1 MGDSSNFDLTPRRL
15 SKPRTNKSS
24 SNLLGEQPTTPSSP
38 HNSSDQDYFGGD
50 AVVVN
55 SHGECRSRSK
65 SRGRIRAYLYGS
77 SHDVIQTSSDD
88 EEAPTGIAGAA
99 RDVRKRL
106 SRTGSSIMPLQSAK
120 ASATRLSNSSS
131 SGLLSTRS
139 TESQAVDPEESA
151 MVADQIKQRA
161 YHDSLAAQ
169 NHVSTPVDEDRHVD
183 SFMAPLRR
191 KSLYTPGIA
200 TRNASDILQKPPKP
214 PTDHDY
220 YYDPSRPEVSPLSH
234 LATLTVSEDGR
245 STPCDLQYLQ
255 LGGLRLGTLRVTNGI
270 SSLPPGDET
279 TNLACRSATPESKTH
294 DEYYTASEGSMT
306 EDWDHATP
314 LAPRDSSP
322 LKYESKI
329 DASIR
334 TDNQVPS
341 SPDMSLPF
349 ERESSKESFPFSR
362 QTADQAARVEKG
374 AKNQSTPFRME
385 RLGDIL
391 LLEEGTSNESSPLKQ
406 GLFKACP
413 VEAVKPNRPLVF
425 EDESCDSSLRQMGSS
440 VEGRKPNECLPF
452 GETSPNGA
460 SGIAD
465 EYIAELD
472 GSPFSYPS
480 LEDMRKLMPQP
491 QHPGEETWRSFIDD
505 AEVQHAGNGSGSR
518 EDALRKLTVN
528 GNSPSTRQPES
539 LSVLSTQP
547 LKYSAALEIPQADSG
562 YSSYASLTAASAHE
576 ACIDAGSELT
586 PYTKALASPPPQ
598 AVETVRSSARSSFR
612 VPTRKLQK
620 QRPKSQPPPVNI
632 IPGFHELTDANIPRI
647 PSIIAMRHVN
657 RLSQFPLLEHTFPS
671 SQHTT
676 ADRTF
681 SPTQTRDA
689 PFRFPS
695 PANALEAASAPP
707 RPLPTPSSKPRAN
720 TIVLEE
726 DEWGASD
733 LVRNP
738 SWSDFGGGRRRKEQK
753 KLAKEENGIEKRLQ
767 KEEKEFGRR
776 LQKDRKDLEKQIKK
790 DENKQRSTRSRSA
803 SRTRAR
809 SSEGQSRDD
818 TPVKIADFGSVVEVG
833 YLGKNPY
840 DIAASTY
847 ANQQNTRNWHPH
859 QISTARPN
867 SLSGARFR
875 AQSMFS
881 DMPSVPALAAVDLKT
896 HNLEWARDRQRSHSS
911 SAARAEL
918 FNNGI
923 PGRLRRPKM
932 TEDTP
937 PVPALPSA
945 KQVKQRE
952 QDIIRS
958 RPHSMIVEVPV
969 PTPTS
974 GGNEGLKAVPYPSE
988 SDASV
993 INRQKKGGLVPDLW
1007 SNGSLERK
1015 IPKTSERSRQQ
1026 PNNSTS
1032 EIDDTMSAN
1041 DKVWGTESQ
1050 AWSQRRKSAGEA
1062 LLRNQNSDV
1071 LDNQEGA
1078 KPTPLYERNE
1088 RPTSMTRAVT
1098 SGSYQA
1104 FMPTPSHL
1112 GPFPNPLA
1120 LHPQPA
1126 AQHAT
1131 STPNTSA
1138 SRNQSS
1144 SQQTQR
1150 PGYTPLA
1157 SPPRPSMFSLPTPP
1171 QRNAQTQSFQIQRKR
1186 VGSGSSIIRAET
1198 AMGSSRH
1205 PAVLV

>member
-1 MGDSSNFDLTPRRL
+1 MGDSSNVDLTPRRL

-24 SNLLGEQPTTPSSP
+24 SSLLGEQPTTPSSP
-38 HNSSDQDYFGGD
+38 HSAQDYFGGD

-55 SHGECRSRSK
+55 SQGECRSRSK

-77 SHDVIQTSSDD
+77 SHDLTQTSSDD
-88 EEAPTGIAGAA
+88 EDAPTGIAGAA
-99 RDVRKRL
+99 HDVRKRL

-120 ASATRLSNSSS
+120 VSATRLSNSSS

-139 TESQAVDPEESA
+139 IESQVVDPEESA

-169 NHVSTPVDEDRHVD
+169 NHVSTPVDEDMHVD
-183 SFMAPLRR
+183 SFVAPLRR

-200 TRNASDILQKPPKP
+200 TRNASNILQKPPKP
-214 PTDHDY
+214 STDHDY
-220 YYDPSRPEVSPLSH
+220 YYDPSRPESSPLSH

-255 LGGLRLGTLRVTNGI
+255 LGGLRLGTLRVTNGA
-270 SSLPPGDET
+270 SSPPPGDET
-279 TNLACRSATPESKTH
+279 PNLAYRSATPESKTH
-294 DEYYTASEGSMT
+294 DEYYTASEGSVT
-306 EDWDHATP
+306 EDRDHATP
-314 LAPRDSSP
+314 IAPRGSSP
-322 LKYESKI
+322 LKYASEI
-329 DASIR
+329 ETSIR
-334 TDNQVPS
+334 TDNPVPS
-341 SPDMSLPF
+341 GPDISLPF
-349 ERESSKESFPFSR
+349 ERESSNESFPFSR
-362 QTADQAARVEKG
+362 ETADQAARLEKV
-374 AKNQSTPFRME
+374 ANDQSIPFRME
-385 RLGDIL
+385 RLGDTL
-391 LLEEGTSNESSPLKQ
+391 LLEERTSNESSPLKQ
-406 GLFKACP
+406 RLFKACP
-413 VEAVKPNRPLVF
+413 VEAVKPNKPSSL
-425 EDESCDSSLRQMGSS
+425 ENESCDSPPRQMGSS
-440 VEGRKPNECLPF
+440 RPRSVEGRTPNECLPF
-452 GETSPNGA
+452 GQASPNGA

-472 GSPFSYPS
+472 SSPFSYPS

-491 QHPGEETWRSFIDD
+491 LHPAEETWRSFIID

-528 GNSPSTRQPES
+528 GDLPSRQPES

-562 YSSYASLTAASAHE
+562 YSSYASLTAAPAHE
-576 ACIDAGSELT
+576 ACIDAGSDLT
-586 PYTKALASPPPQ
+586 PYTKALPSPPPQ
-598 AVETVRSSARSSFR
+598 AVETVRSSARSPFR

-681 SPTQTRDA
+681 SPTQTHDA

-695 PANALEAASAPP
+695 PANALEAASAPS
-707 RPLPTPSSKPRAN
+707 RSVPTPSSKPQAN
-720 TIVLEE
+720 TIVLKE

-790 DENKQRSTRSRSA
+790 DENNQRSTRSRSA

-809 SSEGQSRDD
+809 SFEGQSRGDD
-818 TPVKIADFGSVVEVG
+818 LVKIADLGSVVG
-833 YLGKNPY
+833 YLGNSPY

-847 ANQQNTRNWHPH
+847 ANQRSTRNWHPH

-867 SLSGARFR
+867 SLSGARIR
-875 AQSMFS
+875 SQTMFS

-918 FNNGI
+918 FNDGI
-923 PGRLRRPKM
+923 PGRLKRTKM
-932 TEDTP
+932 IEDTP

-952 QDIIRS
+952 EDIIRS
-958 RPHSMIVEVPV
+958 RPHSMIVEAPV
-969 PTPTS
+969 PTPTLRE
-974 GGNEGLKAVPYPSE
+974 NEGRKAVPYPSE

-993 INRQKKGGLVPDLW
+993 ISRQKKGGLVPDLW

-1032 EIDDTMSAN
+1032 EIDDTISAN

-1050 AWSQRRKSAGEA
+1050 AWSQRRQSAGEA

-1078 KPTPLYERNE
+1078 KPAPLYERKE

-1131 STPNTSA
+1131 STPNKSA

-1150 PGYTPLA
+1150 AGYTPLA
-1157 SPPRPSMFSLPTPP
+1157 SPPRPMFSLPTPP
-1171 QRNAQTQSFQIQRKR
+1171 QHNAQTQSFQIQRKR
-1186 VGSGSSIIRAET
+1186 VGSGPSIIRAET